1 LFRDLNREK
10 FANMT
15 DAPLKFRISLS
26 KLQRASAKYYLQL
39 QQRFAANV
47 LVSEMWGSMEQ
58 DLLAQAEGIKKLPSA
73 FWMSLQKQEAE
84 LARAAESLY
93 TGFSG
98 EQGGTLTACLSRTFE
113 LEEPVILSIYAPL
126 IRRLRADWTEVALD
140 FYVLVRARIIKLA
153 RLIQTYAG
161 DPALCQRCAVLLVN
175 LDKEVQEPN
184 KVAVS
189 RKRQTSQKSAGP
201 VKRPVKAAAGR
212 SKLAVSKKSPARQ
225 RDRVAKHAKPLVKEI
240 GISRRRARR

>member
-1 LFRDLNREK
+1 
-10 FANMT
+10 MT
-15 DAPLKFRISLS
+15 DSPLKFRISLS

-39 QQRFAANV
+39 RQRFVANV

-93 TGFSG
+93 TRFSA
-98 EQGGTLTACLSRTFE
+98 EQGGALTACFSRTFE

-126 IRRLRADWTEVALD
+126 IRRLRTNWTEVALD

-161 DPALCQRCAVLLVN
+161 DPALCQRCSVLLVN
-175 LDKEVQEPN
+175 LDKEIQEPN
-184 KVAVS
+184 KVEVS
-189 RKRQTSQKSAGP
+189 RKRQTSKKSAGH

-212 SKLAVSKKSPARQ
+212 SKLAAAEKSPARQ
-225 RDRVAKHAKPLVKEI
+225 RDRVAKRAKPLVKEI

>member
-1 LFRDLNREK
+1 LFRDFNREK

-15 DAPLKFRISLS
+15 DSPLKFRISLS
-26 KLQRASAKYYLQL
+26 RLLRASAKYYLQL

-47 LVSEMWGSMEQ
+47 LVSEIWGSMEQ

-73 FWMSLQKQEAE
+73 FWLSLQEQEAE

-93 TGFSG
+93 TGFSA
-98 EQGGTLTACLSRTFE
+98 EQGGTLTACLSRMFE

-126 IRRLRADWTEVALD
+126 IRRLRTDWTEVALD
-140 FYVLVRARIIKLA
+140 FYVLVRARTIKLA

-161 DPALCQRCAVLLVN
+161 DPALSQRCAVLLVN
-175 LDKEVQEPN
+175 LDKEVQEPP
-184 KVAVS
+184 KIAMS
-189 RKRQTSQKSAGP
+189 RKGQVSQKNADP
-201 VKRPVKAAAGR
+201 VKRPVRAAAGR
-212 SKLAVSKKSPARQ
+212 SKPATAEKSPARQ